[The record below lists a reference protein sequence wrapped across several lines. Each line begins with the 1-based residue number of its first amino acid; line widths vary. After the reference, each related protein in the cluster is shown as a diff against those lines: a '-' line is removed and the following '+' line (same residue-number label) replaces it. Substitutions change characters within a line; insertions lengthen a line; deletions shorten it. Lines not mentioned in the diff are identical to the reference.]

1 MGDEDFDSFDG
12 ETVYGT
18 PQNDTTFVPG
28 LVIFVEASEMSDPA
42 SLAFEYEILDFS
54 DTNLKFKLHFVNPP
68 SVSSTTEKDVMV
80 I

>member
-1 MGDEDFDSFDG
+1 M
-12 ETVYGT
+12 
-18 PQNDTTFVPG
+18 
-28 LVIFVEASEMSDPA
+28 IFVEASEMSDPA